1 VKGKKQTERKRG
13 RPTSPEPPPV
23 PTRVP
28 PAPQPGTADASAPPL
43 PKGKK
48 PSGFSMLLLHVH
60 PRMVPEE
67 ALAFTRTCGLGGMA
81 VVLLVLLA
89 GTGALLLLAY
99 EPSAERAY
107 GSVLGLRDDT
117 AIGGFLR
124 NIHFWAANSLVLVTV
139 LHLLR
144 VFYTGAFH
152 APRRFNWVIGL
163 LLLAL
168 VLASN
173 FTGYLLPWD
182 QLAFWAV
189 TIGTGMLE
197 YVPLVGPALETA
209 LRGGPEVG
217 PKTLSIFFVLH
228 IAILPILGAILA
240 AFHFWLVR
248 KAGGVILP
256 RPPGPEP
263 APRPTMVPTSPDLVF
278 RELVV
283 ALVLI
288 AGVLLT
294 AAVFD
299 APLLAQANPG
309 MSPNPAKA
317 PWYFMGIQELLVHL
331 HPAFAVLV
339 VPLFAAAFLVLVPYL
354 NYGEAPSG
362 LWLHSA
368 NGRRTALAAAGTA
381 VVAVPAGI
389 LTTEYALSLPKL
401 LPFLPPVVS
410 TGLLPTGVLALLV
423 VGFFGLSRWWLRAS
437 RIEAV
442 QAVFTLLTVGFVALT
457 VTGVFFRGA
466 AMRLTWP
473 WLTK

>member
-1 VKGKKQTERKRG
+1 MLTVVEP
-13 RPTSPEPPPV
+13 PTPVRHRFRQIYSPE
-23 PTRVP
+23 TL
-28 PAPQPGTADASAPPL
+28 AASAPPP
-43 PKGKK
+43 PKEKK

-67 ALAFTRTCGLGGMA
+67 ALTFTRTCGLGGMA

-107 GSVLGLRDDT
+107 GSVQSLRDDT
-117 AIGGFLR
+117 AVGGFVR
-124 NIHFWAANSLVLVTV
+124 NIHFWAANSLVLVAV

-197 YVPLVGPALETA
+197 YVPLVGPVLETA
-209 LRGGPEVG
+209 LRGGAEVG

-263 APRPTMVPTSPDLVF
+263 APRPTMVPTSPNLVF

-339 VPLFAAAFLVLVPYL
+339 VPLLAVAFLVFLPYL
-354 NYGEAPSG
+354 KYGEAPSG

-368 NGRRTALAAAGTA
+368 NGRRTALVAAGA
-381 VVAVPAGI
+381 ALVAVPAGI
-389 LTTEYALSLPKL
+389 LATEYVLSLPKL

-423 VGFFGLSRWWLRAS
+423 LGFFGLSRWRFRAS

-442 QAVFTLLTVGFVALT
+442 QAVFTLLTVGFVVLT

-473 WLTK
+473 WLAQ

>member
-1 VKGKKQTERKRG
+1 MGKKKQAERKAARSG
-13 RPTSPEPPPV
+13 TAPLTPV
-23 PTRVP
+23 VTRVP
-28 PAPQPGTADASAPPL
+28 PAPDPGTLQPSVAPST
-43 PKGKK
+43 KEKK

-67 ALAFTRTCGLGGMA
+67 ALQFTRTCGLGGMA

-99 EPSAERAY
+99 EPSTERAY
-107 GSVLGLRDDT
+107 GSVLSLRDDT
-117 AIGGFLR
+117 AIGGFVR
-124 NIHFWAANSLVLVTV
+124 NIHFWAANSLGLVAF

-152 APRRFNWVIGL
+152 APRRINWIIGL

-197 YVPLVGPALETA
+197 YVPLVGPALEVA
-209 LRGGPEVG
+209 SRGGADVG

-240 AFHFWLVR
+240 SFHFWLVR
-248 KAGGVILP
+248 KGGGVILP
-256 RPPGPEP
+256 KPPGPGP
-263 APRPTMVPTSPDLVF
+263 VSRPTLVSTSPNLVF
-278 RELVV
+278 REMVV

-288 AGVLLT
+288 AGVLLA
-294 AAVFD
+294 AAVLD
-299 APLLAQANPG
+299 APLLSQANPG

-339 VPLFAAAFLVLVPYL
+339 VPLVAIVFLAYLPYL
-354 NYGEAPSG
+354 KYGEAPSG
-362 LWLHSA
+362 FWFHSA
-368 NGRRTALAAAGTA
+368 NGQRTALVAAGTALAA
-381 VVAVPAGI
+381 VPIAI
-389 LTTEYALSLPKL
+389 LAHEYALDLPKL
-401 LPFLPPVVS
+401 LPSLPQVVS
-410 TGLLPTGVLALLV
+410 NGLLPTGVLALMVLGFSGLMRRWYATSRIESVQAMFTLMV
-423 VGFFGLSRWWLRAS
+423 VGFVVL
-437 RIEAV
+437 
-442 QAVFTLLTVGFVALT
+442 TLA
-457 VTGVFFRGA
+457 GVFFRGVS
-466 AMRLTWP
+466 MRLAWP
-473 WLTK
+473 

>member
-1 VKGKKQTERKRG
+1 
-13 RPTSPEPPPV
+13 
-23 PTRVP
+23 
-28 PAPQPGTADASAPPL
+28 
-43 PKGKK
+43 
-48 PSGFSMLLLHVH
+48 
-60 PRMVPEE
+60 
-67 ALAFTRTCGLGGMA
+67 
-81 VVLLVLLA
+81 
-89 GTGALLLLAY
+89 
-99 EPSAERAY
+99 
-107 GSVLGLRDDT
+107 
-117 AIGGFLR
+117 
-124 NIHFWAANSLVLVTV
+124 
-139 LHLLR
+139 
-144 VFYTGAFH
+144 
-152 APRRFNWVIGL
+152 
-163 LLLAL
+163 
-168 VLASN
+168 
-173 FTGYLLPWD
+173 
-182 QLAFWAV
+182 
-189 TIGTGMLE
+189 MLE
-197 YVPLVGPALETA
+197 YVPLVGPALEAA

-256 RPPGPEP
+256 RPLGPEP
-263 APRPTMVPTSPDLVF
+263 LPRPTMVPSSPNLVF

-283 ALVLI
+283 GLVLV

-339 VPLFAAAFLVLVPYL
+339 VPLLAVFILAFLPYL

-368 NGRRTALAAAGTA
+368 NGRRTALVAAGTA
-381 VVAVPAGI
+381 LVAVPIGI
-389 LTTEYALSLPKL
+389 FTAEYVLSLPKL
-401 LPFLPPVVS
+401 LPFLPPAVS

-423 VGFFGLSRWWLRAS
+423 VGFFGLSRWRFTAS

-442 QAVFTLLTVGFVALT
+442 QAVFTLLTVGFVVLT
-457 VTGVFFRGA
+457 VTGVFFRGT
-466 AMRLTWP
+466 AMRLTLP
-473 WLTK
+473 WLAK